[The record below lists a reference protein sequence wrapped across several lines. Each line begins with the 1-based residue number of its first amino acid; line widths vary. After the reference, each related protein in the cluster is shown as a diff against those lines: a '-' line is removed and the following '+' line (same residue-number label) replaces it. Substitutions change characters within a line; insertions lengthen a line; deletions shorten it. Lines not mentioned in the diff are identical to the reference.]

1 MPDHDQR
8 PHNKLYID
16 VNGYQAFT
24 RCDRCTAIGN
34 RQCKFLL
41 RSDIRSRT
49 DMKRLLKCS
58 KCNKDSRQCIVEG
71 ENVLRDEMKEFG
83 NSNRVGNGGRR
94 MVKLRTGDDTTSNP
108 NITTNVEP
116 AQRPAAVEP
125 PVPVQIPVQ
134 PVPIPVATPAA
145 SVPQHA
151 PALPAAS
158 IAASTPVAP
167 PTLSPLERLKLVQQ
181 TQRLLQH
188 EVEAIIA
195 ELQAGPSRAA

>member
-1 MPDHDQR
+1 
-8 PHNKLYID
+8 
-16 VNGYQAFT
+16 
-24 RCDRCTAIGN
+24 
-34 RQCKFLL
+34 
-41 RSDIRSRT
+41 
-49 DMKRLLKCS
+49 MKRLLKCS
-58 KCNKDSRQCIVEG
+58 KCTKDSKACVVEG
-71 ENVLRDEMKEFG
+71 KNVLRDKAREFG

-94 MVKLRTGDDTTSNP
+94 MIKLRIGDDTTSNP
-108 NITTNVEP
+108 NITTSVEP

-145 SVPQHA
+145 SVLQQA

-158 IAASTPVAP
+158 TSVAP
-167 PTLSPLERLKLVQQ
+167 LTLSPLERLKLVQQ

-195 ELQAGPSRAA
+195 ELQAGPTGAA